1 MILDLH
7 SDGPFEMNTQT
18 CQMSSTLGQRH
29 TNSNAAVYGPDCLHD
44 KKENEFLHKKEKKNK
59 QKNIAV

>member
-44 KKENEFLHKKEKKNK
+44 KKENEFLHKKAKKTK
-59 QKNIAV
+59 KHCSMR